1 MGGAHQGGGRGIPP
15 TSIINHDTAGPGS
28 MGSGGTGSG
37 GGGAGQRLTGKAERT
52 IGNLVGSSAL
62 QAKGAQKER
71 EAGVTKL
78 QGRELA
84 EAERLENEALMRRER
99 VHRHGRAH
107 VTNDRPSYDRCARRR
122 DLTVWYAK
130 KYQRCSATIRATTE
144 RARHRQSRR
153 DSILVF
159 DAGVRRRLG

>member
-15 TSIINHDTAGPGS
+15 TSIVNHDTAGPGS

-99 VHRHGRAH
+99 AVGHGMYFNIQMRDTIGADIWLLTFRRA
-107 VTNDRPSYDRCARRR
+107 SGELCSRRR
-122 DLTVWYAK
+122 K
-130 KYQRCSATIRATTE
+130 
-144 RARHRQSRR
+144 
-153 DSILVF
+153 
-159 DAGVRRRLG
+159 